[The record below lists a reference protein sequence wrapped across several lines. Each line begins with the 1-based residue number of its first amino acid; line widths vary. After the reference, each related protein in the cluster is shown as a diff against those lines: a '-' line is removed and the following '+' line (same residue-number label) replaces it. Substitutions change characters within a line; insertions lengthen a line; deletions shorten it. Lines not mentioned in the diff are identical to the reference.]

1 LNRECLPESL
11 TAVRIKYVHMPGLGG
26 LRRPRR
32 DSPNIGWRNAGFR
45 GFADCMQTPEFEKD
59 LEELL
64 GLA

>member
-1 LNRECLPESL
+1 
-11 TAVRIKYVHMPGLGG
+11 MPGLGG